1 MQEIKMKVDVFSI
14 FPEMITGY
22 TKQSILGRSIESGVL
37 EISVHDLRLATTDKH
52 RTIDDPP
59 FGGGAGMVMMPE
71 PVFKAIEEVKPQR
84 PLILLGP
91 CGRKFDQRLADELA
105 TLGGF
110 SLLCGR
116 YEGVDER
123 IRTDLCDDEISI
135 GDFVLAGGEL
145 AALTII
151 ETVAR
156 LEPGVLGNESSVM
169 EESFSD
175 GLLEYPQFTRPSSF
189 RGLEVPEVLLSG
201 DHAKIERWRKA
212 ASLAKTL
219 SLRPDLITLR
229 GGLSEEDEKLLEEF
243 DFNLTL

>member
-1 MQEIKMKVDVFSI
+1 MKVDVFSI

-22 TKQSILGRSIESGVL
+22 TKQSILGRSVESGLL
-37 EISVHDLRLATTDKH
+37 EVSVHDLRLATTDKH

-59 FGGGAGMVMMPE
+59 FGGGAGMVLMPE
-71 PVFKAIEEVKPQR
+71 PVFKAIEEVEPQR

-91 CGRKFDQRLADELA
+91 SGRKFDQRLADELA

-123 IRTDLCDDEISI
+123 IKTDLCDDEISI

-156 LEPGVLGNESSVM
+156 LKPGVLGNESSVK

-175 GLLEYPQFTRPSSF
+175 GLLEYPQFTRPSNF
-189 RGLEVPEVLLSG
+189 RDLEVPEVLLSG

-219 SLRPDLITLR
+219 SLRPDLIALR
-229 GGLSEEDEKLLEEF
+229 DGLSAEDEKLLEEF
-243 DFNLTL
+243 DLI

>member
-1 MQEIKMKVDVFSI
+1 MKVDVFSI

-22 TKQSILGRSIESGVL
+22 TKQSILGRAIESGLL
-37 EISVHDLRLATTDKH
+37 EVSVHDLRLATTDKH

-71 PVFKAIEEVKPQR
+71 PVFNAVEEVNPQR

-91 CGRKFDQRLADELA
+91 SGRKFDQRLADELGS
-105 TLGGF
+105 LEGF

-123 IRTDLCDDEISI
+123 IKTDLCDDEISI

-156 LEPGVLGNESSVM
+156 LKPGVLGNESSAK
-169 EESFSD
+169 EESFSE

-189 RGLEVPEVLLSG
+189 RDLEVPEILLSG

-212 ASLAKTL
+212 ASIAKTL
-219 SLRPDLITLR
+219 SLRPDLIEIR
-229 GGLSEEDEKLLEEF
+229 GGLSEDENKLLEEF
-243 DFNLTL
+243 GF

>member
-1 MQEIKMKVDVFSI
+1 MKVDVFSI

-22 TKQSILGRSIESGVL
+22 TKQSILGRAIESGLL
-37 EISVHDLRLATTDKH
+37 EVSVHDLRLATTDKH

-71 PVFKAIEEVKPQR
+71 PVFNAVEEVNPQR

-91 CGRKFDQRLADELA
+91 SGRKFDQRLADELGS
-105 TLGGF
+105 LEGF

-123 IRTDLCDDEISI
+123 IKTDLCDDEISI

-145 AALTII
+145 AALTVI

-156 LEPGVLGNESSVM
+156 LKPGVLGNESSAK
-169 EESFSD
+169 EESFSE

-189 RGLEVPEVLLSG
+189 RDLEVPEILLSG

-212 ASLAKTL
+212 ASIAKTL
-219 SLRPDLITLR
+219 SLRPDLIEIR
-229 GGLSEEDEKLLEEF
+229 GGLSEDENKLLEEF
-243 DFNLTL
+243 GF

>member
-1 MQEIKMKVDVFSI
+1 MKVDVFSI

-22 TKQSILGRSIESGVL
+22 TNQSILGRSVESGLL

-59 FGGGAGMVMMPE
+59 FGGGAGMVLMPE
-71 PVFKAIEEVKPQR
+71 PVFKAIEEVEPQR

-91 CGRKFDQRLADELA
+91 SGRKFDQRLADELA

-123 IRTDLCDDEISI
+123 IKTDLCDDEISI

-156 LEPGVLGNESSVM
+156 LKPGVLGNESSVK

-175 GLLEYPQFTRPSSF
+175 GLLEYPQFTRPSNF
-189 RGLEVPEVLLSG
+189 RDLEVPEVLLSG

-219 SLRPDLITLR
+219 SLRPDLIALR
-229 GGLSEEDEKLLEEF
+229 DGLSAEDEKLLEEF
-243 DFNLTL
+243 DLI

>member
-1 MQEIKMKVDVFSI
+1 MKVDVFSI

-22 TKQSILGRSIESGVL
+22 TNQSILGRSVESGLL
-37 EISVHDLRLATTDKH
+37 EVSVHDLRLATTDKH

-59 FGGGAGMVMMPE
+59 FGGGAGMVLMPE
-71 PVFKAIEEVKPQR
+71 PVFKAIEEVEPQR

-91 CGRKFDQRLADELA
+91 SGRKFDQRLADELA

-123 IRTDLCDDEISI
+123 IKTDLCDDEISI

-156 LEPGVLGNESSVM
+156 LKPGVLGNESSVK

-175 GLLEYPQFTRPSSF
+175 GLLEYPQFTRPSNF
-189 RGLEVPEVLLSG
+189 RDLEVPEVLLSG

-219 SLRPDLITLR
+219 SLRPDLIALR

-243 DFNLTL
+243 DLI

>member
-1 MQEIKMKVDVFSI
+1 MKVDVFSI
-14 FPEMITGY
+14 FPEMVTGY
-22 TKQSILGRSIESGVL
+22 TNQSILGRSIESGIL
-37 EISVHDLRLATTDKH
+37 EVSVHDLRLATSDKH

-59 FGGGAGMVMMPE
+59 FGGGAGMVLMPE
-71 PVFKAIEEVKPQR
+71 PVFKAVEEVNPQR

-91 CGRKFDQRLADELA
+91 SGRKFDQRLANELSD
-105 TLGGF
+105 LEGF

-123 IRTDLCDDEISI
+123 IRTDLCNDEISI

-145 AALTII
+145 AALTVI

-156 LEPGVLGNESSVM
+156 LQPGVLGNESSTK

-175 GLLEYPQFTRPSSF
+175 GLLEYPQFTRPSNF
-189 RGLEVPEVLLSG
+189 RDLEVPEILLSG
-201 DHAKIERWRKA
+201 DHGKIERWRKA

-219 SLRPDLITLR
+219 SLRPDLIETR
-229 GGLSEEDEKLLEEF
+229 GGLSEEDKKLLEEYGF
-243 DFNLTL
+243 

>member
-1 MQEIKMKVDVFSI
+1 MKMKVDVFSI

-22 TKQSILGRSIESGVL
+22 TNQSILGRSVESGLL

-59 FGGGAGMVMMPE
+59 FGGGAGMVLMPE
-71 PVFKAIEEVKPQR
+71 PVFKAIEEVEPQR

-91 CGRKFDQRLADELA
+91 SGRKFDQRLADELA
-105 TLGGF
+105 ALGGF

-123 IRTDLCDDEISI
+123 IKTDLCDDEISI

-156 LEPGVLGNESSVM
+156 LKPGVLGNESSFK

-175 GLLEYPQFTRPSSF
+175 GLLEYPQFTRPSNF

-219 SLRPDLITLR
+219 SLRPDLIALR

-243 DFNLTL
+243 DLI

>member
-1 MQEIKMKVDVFSI
+1 MKVDVFSI
-14 FPEMITGY
+14 FPEMVTGY
-22 TKQSILGRSIESGVL
+22 MNQSILGRSIESGIL
-37 EISVHDLRLATTDKH
+37 EVSVHDLRLATSDKH

-59 FGGGAGMVMMPE
+59 FGGGAGMVLMPE
-71 PVFKAIEEVKPQR
+71 PVFKAVEEVNPQR

-91 CGRKFDQRLADELA
+91 SGRKFDQRLANELSD
-105 TLGGF
+105 LEGF

-145 AALTII
+145 AALTVI

-156 LEPGVLGNESSVM
+156 LQPGVLGNESSTK

-175 GLLEYPQFTRPSSF
+175 GLLEYPQFTRPSNF
-189 RGLEVPEVLLSG
+189 RELEVPEILLSG
-201 DHAKIERWRKA
+201 DHGKIERWRKA

-219 SLRPDLITLR
+219 SLRPDLIETR
-229 GGLSEEDEKLLEEF
+229 GGLSEEDKKLLEEYGF
-243 DFNLTL
+243 

>member
-1 MQEIKMKVDVFSI
+1 MKVDVFSI

-22 TKQSILGRSIESGVL
+22 TNQSILGRSVESGVL
-37 EISVHDLRLATTDKH
+37 EISVHDLRLATSDKH

-59 FGGGAGMVMMPE
+59 FGGGAGMVLMPE
-71 PVFKAIEEVKPQR
+71 PVFKAVEEVDPQR

-91 CGRKFDQRLADELA
+91 SGRKFDQKLADELA
-105 TLGGF
+105 NLGGF

-156 LEPGVLGNESSVM
+156 LKPGVLGNESSAK
-169 EESFSD
+169 EESFSE

-189 RGLEVPEVLLSG
+189 RDLEVPEVLLSG

-219 SLRPDLITLR
+219 SLRPDLIEIR
-229 GGLSEEDEKLLEEF
+229 GGLSEDENKLLEEF
-243 DFNLTL
+243 DLI

>member
-1 MQEIKMKVDVFSI
+1 MKIDVFSI
-14 FPEMITGY
+14 FPEMITEY
-22 TKQSILGRSIESGVL
+22 TKQSILGRSIESGLL
-37 EISVHDLRLATTDKH
+37 EVSVHDLRLATTDIH
-52 RTIDDPP
+52 RTVDDPP
-59 FGGGAGMVMMPE
+59 FGGGAGMVLMPE
-71 PVFKAIEEVKPQR
+71 PIFKAVEEVEPQR

-91 CGRKFDQRLADELA
+91 SGRKFDQKLANELSD
-105 TLGGF
+105 LKGF

-156 LEPGVLGNESSVM
+156 LEPGVLGNEFSAT

-175 GLLEYPQFTRPSSF
+175 GLLEYPQFTRPSNF
-189 RGLEVPEVLLSG
+189 RDLEVPEILLSG
-201 DHAKIERWRKA
+201 DHGKIERWRRA

-219 SLRPDLITLR
+219 SQRPDLIEKR
-229 GGLSEEDEKLLEEF
+229 GGLSEDENKLLEEF
-243 DFNLTL
+243 GF

>member
-1 MQEIKMKVDVFSI
+1 
-14 FPEMITGY
+14 
-22 TKQSILGRSIESGVL
+22 
-37 EISVHDLRLATTDKH
+37 
-52 RTIDDPP
+52 
-59 FGGGAGMVMMPE
+59 
-71 PVFKAIEEVKPQR
+71 
-84 PLILLGP
+84 
-91 CGRKFDQRLADELA
+91 
-105 TLGGF
+105 
-110 SLLCGR
+110 
-116 YEGVDER
+116 
-123 IRTDLCDDEISI
+123 
-135 GDFVLAGGEL
+135 
-145 AALTII
+145 
-151 ETVAR
+151 
-156 LEPGVLGNESSVM
+156 M

>member
-1 MQEIKMKVDVFSI
+1 MREIKMKVDVFSI

-22 TKQSILGRSIESGVL
+22 TKQSILGRAIESGLL
-37 EISVHDLRLATTDKH
+37 EVSVHDLRLATTDKH

-71 PVFKAIEEVKPQR
+71 PVFNAVEEVDPQR

-91 CGRKFDQRLADELA
+91 SGRKFDQRLADELGS
-105 TLGGF
+105 LEGF

-123 IRTDLCDDEISI
+123 IGTDLCDDEISI

-145 AALTII
+145 AALTVI

-156 LEPGVLGNESSVM
+156 LKPGVLGNESSAK
-169 EESFSD
+169 EESFSE

-189 RGLEVPEVLLSG
+189 RGLEVPEILLSG

-212 ASLAKTL
+212 ASIAKTL
-219 SLRPDLITLR
+219 SLRPDLLEIR
-229 GGLSEEDEKLLEEF
+229 GGLSEDENKLLEEF
-243 DFNLTL
+243 GF

>member
-1 MQEIKMKVDVFSI
+1 MKVDIFSI
-14 FPEMITGY
+14 FPEMVTGY
-22 TKQSILGRSIESGVL
+22 TNQSILGRSIESGIL
-37 EISVHDLRLATTDKH
+37 EVSVHDLRLATSDKH

-59 FGGGAGMVMMPE
+59 FGGGAGMVLMPE
-71 PVFKAIEEVKPQR
+71 PVFKAVEEVNPQR

-91 CGRKFDQRLADELA
+91 SGRKFDQRLANELSD
-105 TLGGF
+105 LEGF

-145 AALTII
+145 AALTVI

-156 LEPGVLGNESSVM
+156 LQPGVLGNESSTK

-175 GLLEYPQFTRPSSF
+175 GLLEYPQFTRPSNF
-189 RGLEVPEVLLSG
+189 RELEVPEILLSG
-201 DHAKIERWRKA
+201 DHGKIERWRKA

-219 SLRPDLITLR
+219 SLRPDLIETR
-229 GGLSEEDEKLLEEF
+229 GGLSEEDKKLLEEYGF
-243 DFNLTL
+243 

>member
-1 MQEIKMKVDVFSI
+1 
-14 FPEMITGY
+14 MITGY
-22 TKQSILGRSIESGVL
+22 TNQSILGRSVESGLL

-59 FGGGAGMVMMPE
+59 FGGGAGMVLMPE
-71 PVFKAIEEVKPQR
+71 PVFKAIEEVEPQR

-91 CGRKFDQRLADELA
+91 SGRKFDQRLADELA
-105 TLGGF
+105 ALGGF

-123 IRTDLCDDEISI
+123 IKTDLCDDEISI

-156 LEPGVLGNESSVM
+156 LKPGVLGNESSFK

-175 GLLEYPQFTRPSSF
+175 GLLEYPQFTRPSNF

-219 SLRPDLITLR
+219 SLRPDLIALR

-243 DFNLTL
+243 DLI

>member
-1 MQEIKMKVDVFSI
+1 MKVDVFSI
-14 FPEMITGY
+14 FQEMVTGY
-22 TKQSILGRSIESGVL
+22 TNQSILGRSIESGIL
-37 EISVHDLRLATTDKH
+37 EVSVHDLRLATSDKH

-59 FGGGAGMVMMPE
+59 FGGGAGMVLMPE
-71 PVFKAIEEVKPQR
+71 PVFKAVEEVNPQR

-91 CGRKFDQRLADELA
+91 SGRKFDQRLANELSD
-105 TLGGF
+105 LEGF

-145 AALTII
+145 AALTVI

-156 LEPGVLGNESSVM
+156 LEPGVLGNESSTK

-175 GLLEYPQFTRPSSF
+175 GLLEYPQFTRPSNF
-189 RGLEVPEVLLSG
+189 RDLEVPEILLSG
-201 DHAKIERWRKA
+201 DHGKIERWRKA

-219 SLRPDLITLR
+219 SLRPDLIETR
-229 GGLSEEDEKLLEEF
+229 GGLSEEDKKLLEEYGF
-243 DFNLTL
+243 

>member
-1 MQEIKMKVDVFSI
+1 MKVDVFSI
-14 FPEMITGY
+14 FPEMVTGY
-22 TKQSILGRSIESGVL
+22 TNQSILGRSIESGIL
-37 EISVHDLRLATTDKH
+37 EVSVHDLRLATSDKH

-59 FGGGAGMVMMPE
+59 FGGGAGMVLMPE
-71 PVFKAIEEVKPQR
+71 PVFKAVEEVNPQR

-91 CGRKFDQRLADELA
+91 SGRKFDQRLANELSD
-105 TLGGF
+105 LEGF

-145 AALTII
+145 AALTVI

-156 LEPGVLGNESSVM
+156 LQPGVLGNESSAK

-175 GLLEYPQFTRPSSF
+175 GLLEYPQFTRPSNF
-189 RGLEVPEVLLSG
+189 RDLEVPEILLSG
-201 DHAKIERWRKA
+201 DHGKIERWRKA

-219 SLRPDLITLR
+219 SLRPDLIETR
-229 GGLSEEDEKLLEEF
+229 GGLSEEDKKLLEEYGF
-243 DFNLTL
+243 

>member
-1 MQEIKMKVDVFSI
+1 MKVDVFSI

-22 TKQSILGRSIESGVL
+22 TKQSILGRAIESGLL
-37 EISVHDLRLATTDKH
+37 EVSVHDLRLATTDKH

-71 PVFKAIEEVKPQR
+71 PVFNAVEEVDPQR

-91 CGRKFDQRLADELA
+91 SGRKFDQRLADELGS
-105 TLGGF
+105 LEGF

-123 IRTDLCDDEISI
+123 IGTDLCDDEISI

-145 AALTII
+145 AALTVI

-156 LEPGVLGNESSVM
+156 LKPGVLGNESSAK
-169 EESFSD
+169 EESFSE

-189 RGLEVPEVLLSG
+189 RDLEVPEILLSG

-212 ASLAKTL
+212 ASIAKTL
-219 SLRPDLITLR
+219 SLRPDLLEIR
-229 GGLSEEDEKLLEEF
+229 GGLSEDENKLLEEF
-243 DFNLTL
+243 GF

>member
-1 MQEIKMKVDVFSI
+1 MREIKMKVDVFSI

-22 TKQSILGRSIESGVL
+22 TKQSILGRAIESGLL
-37 EISVHDLRLATTDKH
+37 EVSVHDLRLATTDKH

-71 PVFKAIEEVKPQR
+71 PVFNAVEEVNPQR

-91 CGRKFDQRLADELA
+91 SGRKFDQRLADELGS
-105 TLGGF
+105 LEGF

-123 IRTDLCDDEISI
+123 IGTDLCDDEISI

-145 AALTII
+145 AALTVI

-156 LEPGVLGNESSVM
+156 LKPGVLGNESSAK
-169 EESFSD
+169 EESFSE

-189 RGLEVPEVLLSG
+189 RGLEVPEILLSG

-212 ASLAKTL
+212 ASIAKTL
-219 SLRPDLITLR
+219 SLRPDLLEIR
-229 GGLSEEDEKLLEEF
+229 GGLSEDENKLLEEF
-243 DFNLTL
+243 GF

>member
-1 MQEIKMKVDVFSI
+1 MKVDLFSI
-14 FPEMITGY
+14 FPEMVTGY
-22 TKQSILGRSIESGVL
+22 TNQSILGRSIESGIL
-37 EISVHDLRLATTDKH
+37 EVSVHDLRLATSDKH

-59 FGGGAGMVMMPE
+59 FGGGAGMVLMPE
-71 PVFKAIEEVKPQR
+71 PVFKAVEEVNPQR

-91 CGRKFDQRLADELA
+91 SGRKFDQRLANELSD
-105 TLGGF
+105 LEGF

-145 AALTII
+145 AALTVI

-156 LEPGVLGNESSVM
+156 LEPGVLGNESSTK

-175 GLLEYPQFTRPSSF
+175 GLLEYPQFTRPSNF
-189 RGLEVPEVLLSG
+189 RELEVPEILLSG
-201 DHAKIERWRKA
+201 DHGKIERWRKA

-219 SLRPDLITLR
+219 SLRPDLIETR
-229 GGLSEEDEKLLEEF
+229 GGLSEEDKKLLEEYGF
-243 DFNLTL
+243 

>member
-1 MQEIKMKVDVFSI
+1 MKVDVFSI

-22 TKQSILGRSIESGVL
+22 TKQSILGRSIENGHL
-37 EISVHDLRLATTDKH
+37 EISVHDLRLATSDKH

-59 FGGGAGMVMMPE
+59 FGGGAGMILMPE
-71 PVFKAIEEVKPQR
+71 PVFKAVEEVDPQR

-91 CGRKFDQRLADELA
+91 SGRKFDQRLADELA
-105 TLGGF
+105 NLGGF

-123 IRTDLCDDEISI
+123 IRTNLSDDEISI

-156 LEPGVLGNESSVM
+156 LKPGVLGNESSAR
-169 EESFSD
+169 EESFSE
-175 GLLEYPQFTRPSSF
+175 GLLEYPQFTRPSTF
-189 RGLEVPEVLLSG
+189 RGLEVPEILLSG
-201 DHAKIERWRKA
+201 DHAKIARWRKA
-212 ASLAKTL
+212 ASIAKTL
-219 SLRPDLITLR
+219 SLRPDLIEIR
-229 GGLSEEDEKLLEEF
+229 GGLSEDENKLLEEF
-243 DFNLTL
+243 GF

>member
-1 MQEIKMKVDVFSI
+1 MKIDVFSI

-22 TKQSILGRSIESGVL
+22 TKQSILGRSIESGLL
-37 EISVHDLRLATTDKH
+37 EVSVHDLRLATTDVH
-52 RTIDDPP
+52 RTVDDPP
-59 FGGGAGMVMMPE
+59 FGGGAGMVLMPE
-71 PVFKAIEEVKPQR
+71 PVFKAVEEVEPDR

-91 CGRKFDQRLADELA
+91 SGRKFDQKLANELSD
-105 TLGGF
+105 LKGF

-156 LEPGVLGNESSVM
+156 LEPGVLGNEFSAT

-175 GLLEYPQFTRPSSF
+175 GLLEYPQFTRPSNF
-189 RGLEVPEVLLSG
+189 RDLEVPEILLSG
-201 DHAKIERWRKA
+201 DHGKIERWRKA

-219 SLRPDLITLR
+219 SQRPDLIEIR
-229 GGLSEEDEKLLEEF
+229 GGLSEDENKLLEEF
-243 DFNLTL
+243 GF

>member
-1 MQEIKMKVDVFSI
+1 MKVDVFSI
-14 FPEMITGY
+14 FPEMVTGY
-22 TKQSILGRSIESGVL
+22 TNQSILGRSIESGIL
-37 EISVHDLRLATTDKH
+37 EVSVHDLRLATSDKH

-59 FGGGAGMVMMPE
+59 FGGGAGMVLMPE
-71 PVFKAIEEVKPQR
+71 PVFKAVEEVNPQR

-91 CGRKFDQRLADELA
+91 SGRKFDQRLANELSD
-105 TLGGF
+105 LEGF

-145 AALTII
+145 AALTVI

-156 LEPGVLGNESSVM
+156 LEPGVLGNESSTK

-175 GLLEYPQFTRPSSF
+175 GLLESPQFTRPSNF
-189 RGLEVPEVLLSG
+189 RDLEVPEILLSG
-201 DHAKIERWRKA
+201 DHGKIERWRKA

-219 SLRPDLITLR
+219 SLRPDLIETR
-229 GGLSEEDEKLLEEF
+229 GGLSEEDKKLLEEYGF
-243 DFNLTL
+243 

>member
-1 MQEIKMKVDVFSI
+1 MKVEGFSI

-22 TKQSILGRSIESGVL
+22 TKQSILGRAIESGLL
-37 EISVHDLRLATTDKH
+37 EVSVHDLRLATTDKH

-71 PVFKAIEEVKPQR
+71 PVFNAVEEVDPQR

-91 CGRKFDQRLADELA
+91 SGRKFDQRLADELA
-105 TLGGF
+105 SLGGF

-123 IRTDLCDDEISI
+123 IGTDLCDDEISI

-145 AALTII
+145 AALTVI

-156 LEPGVLGNESSVM
+156 LKPGVLGNESSAK
-169 EESFSD
+169 EESFSE

-189 RGLEVPEVLLSG
+189 RGLEVPEILLSG

-219 SLRPDLITLR
+219 SLRPDLIETR
-229 GGLSEEDEKLLEEF
+229 GGLSEEDKKLLEEYGF
-243 DFNLTL
+243 

>member
-1 MQEIKMKVDVFSI
+1 MKVDVFSI
-14 FPEMITGY
+14 FPEMVTGY
-22 TKQSILGRSIESGVL
+22 TNQSILGRSIESGIL
-37 EISVHDLRLATTDKH
+37 EVSVHDLRLATSDKH

-59 FGGGAGMVMMPE
+59 FGGGAGMVLMPE
-71 PVFKAIEEVKPQR
+71 PVFKAVEEVNPQR

-91 CGRKFDQRLADELA
+91 SGRKFDQRLANELSD
-105 TLGGF
+105 LEGF

-145 AALTII
+145 AALTVI
-151 ETVAR
+151 ETVTR
-156 LEPGVLGNESSVM
+156 LQPGVLGNESSTK

-175 GLLEYPQFTRPSSF
+175 GLLEYPQFTRPSNF
-189 RGLEVPEVLLSG
+189 RDLEVPEILLSG
-201 DHAKIERWRKA
+201 DHGKIERWRKA

-219 SLRPDLITLR
+219 SLRPDLIETR
-229 GGLSEEDEKLLEEF
+229 GGLSEEDKKLLEEYGF
-243 DFNLTL
+243 

>member
-1 MQEIKMKVDVFSI
+1 MKVDVFSI

-37 EISVHDLRLATTDKH
+37 EIAVHDLRLATSDKH

-59 FGGGAGMVMMPE
+59 FGGGAGMVLMPE
-71 PVFKAIEEVKPQR
+71 PVFNAVEEVDPQR

-91 CGRKFDQRLADELA
+91 SGRKFDQRLADELA
-105 TLGGF
+105 DLEGF

-145 AALTII
+145 AALTVI

-156 LEPGVLGNESSVM
+156 LKPGVLGNESSAK
-169 EESFSD
+169 EESFSE

-189 RGLEVPEVLLSG
+189 RDLEVPEILLSG

-212 ASLAKTL
+212 TSIAKTL
-219 SLRPDLITLR
+219 SLRPDLIEMR
-229 GGLSEEDEKLLEEF
+229 GGLSEDETKLLEEF
-243 DFNLTL
+243 GF

>member
-1 MQEIKMKVDVFSI
+1 MGKIKMKVDVFSI
-14 FPEMITGY
+14 FPEMITDY
-22 TKQSILGRSIESGVL
+22 TKQSILGRAIESGLLKV
-37 EISVHDLRLATTDKH
+37 SVHDLRLATTDKH

-71 PVFKAIEEVKPQR
+71 PVFNAVEEVNPQR

-91 CGRKFDQRLADELA
+91 SGRKFDQRLADELGS
-105 TLGGF
+105 LEGF

-123 IRTDLCDDEISI
+123 IGTDLCDDEISI

-145 AALTII
+145 AALTVI

-156 LEPGVLGNESSVM
+156 LKPGVLGNESSAK
-169 EESFSD
+169 EESFSE

-189 RGLEVPEVLLSG
+189 RDLEVPEILLSG

-212 ASLAKTL
+212 ASIAKTL
-219 SLRPDLITLR
+219 SLRPDLIEIR
-229 GGLSEEDEKLLEEF
+229 GGLSEDENKLLEEF
-243 DFNLTL
+243 GF

>member
-1 MQEIKMKVDVFSI
+1 MKVDVFSI

-22 TKQSILGRSIESGVL
+22 TKQSILGRAIESGLL
-37 EISVHDLRLATTDKH
+37 EVSVHDLRLATTDKH

-71 PVFKAIEEVKPQR
+71 PVFNAVEEVNPQR

-91 CGRKFDQRLADELA
+91 SGRKFDQRLADELGS
-105 TLGGF
+105 LEGF

-123 IRTDLCDDEISI
+123 IKTDLCDDEISI

-156 LEPGVLGNESSVM
+156 LKPGVLGNESSAK
-169 EESFSD
+169 EESFSE

-189 RGLEVPEVLLSG
+189 RGLEVPEILLSG

-212 ASLAKTL
+212 ASIAKTL
-219 SLRPDLITLR
+219 SLRPDLIEIR
-229 GGLSEEDEKLLEEF
+229 GGLSEDENKLLEEF
-243 DFNLTL
+243 GF